1 MSLAN
6 KSCKDG
12 KAPFFAN
19 ELIKLSMSSAEELM
33 SVGVNKVP
41 R

>member
-19 ELIKLSMSSAEELM
+19 ELTRLYLSSAEELM
-33 SVGVNKVP
+33 FVGVNKVP
-41 R
+41 